1 MLLQK
6 LNTPN
11 MAYETYRA
19 RGLDPDGYYH
29 FYNTPHKVNIKE
41 FGDLI
46 NTASP
51 VHIKQGSLVQSII
64 ARYYKLDGEKEQMAM
79 FGGALMEAGAKLS
92 PAYTGTGFND
102 KTRVFSDY
110 AARVYYMEQEYIE
123 GCFSYPIVVHLSW

>member
-11 MAYETYRA
+11 MAYEIYRA

-110 AARVYYMEQEYIE
+110 AARVYYMEQEDI
-123 GCFSYPIVVHLSW
+123 